1 MTPPTPSAP
10 SPTSAPT
17 SAPASAPASADT
29 ATRRRVR
36 VAHVSDVPPGW
47 VLKVRIDSQEI
58 ALANS
63 GGTITAL
70 DNACSHA
77 GGPLGDNRLKEGCYL
92 ECPWHNAVF
101 DARTGEVVRGPAR
114 KAAKMFEVSVL
125 DGTVFVALD

>member
-1 MTPPTPSAP
+1 MTVLPEQSERVQEAGTPSQVGTAAP
-10 SPTSAPT
+10 
-17 SAPASAPASADT
+17 
-29 ATRRRVR
+29 RRLVQ
-36 VAHVSDVPPGW
+36 VAAVTDVPPGW
-47 VLKVRIDSQEI
+47 VRKVRVGSREI

-63 GGTITAL
+63 EGTFHAM

-101 DARTGEVVRGPAR
+101 DARTGDVLRGPAR
-114 KAAKMFEVSVL
+114 KPVRMYHVAVQ